1 MPLMYNANT
10 PEGTLPSIENISI
23 ASLGD
28 ANARMNAHPDVASVR
43 RKIASVA
50 AYYDPQRQ
58 GGLKGFNGAELDP
71 TALKEQLRRNFGIQ
85 VTPAELGALVTL
97 FDKDGDGTVDCRCV
111 GGAAPALPRH
121 TIKCRRNGFD
131 QHHHHRSGADDDS
144 AGTAHRYDS
153 DESCT
158 LSVPPNAPAPATST
172 PPPVPPFPPPH
183 HPTPTASPQRVPARV
198 FQDRQDRARQDQGR
212 ARPAEDGEA

>member
-10 PEGTLPSIENISI
+10 PEGTLPSIDNISI

-50 AYYDPQRQ
+50 AYYDPQRG

-97 FDKDGDGTVDCRCV
+97 FDKDGDGTVDCRWV
-111 GGAAPALPRH
+111 GLLPSCLPRH
-121 TIKCRRNGFD
+121 YHCRHNGRD
-131 QHHHHRSGADDDS
+131 RSA
-144 AGTAHRYDS
+144 AIAATA
-153 DESCT
+153 T
-158 LSVPPNAPAPATST
+158 ANATPLTPPATPLAMRLYASAPT
-172 PPPVPPFPPPH
+172 QRTLPSPHPHPPH
-183 HPTPTASPQRVPARV
+183 NHRVTSQRVPARV
-198 FQDRQDRARQDQGR
+198 FQNRQ
-212 ARPAEDGEA
+212 E